1 MCIWYWVY
9 RCRLARK
16 RLNFQICSS
25 SLEWRCPG
33 PTLACQDVGK
43 LQCSEKLSTRRRL
56 FKKRTYCGHDAVL
69 GRWVMLTDRCY
80 TLTCARWFR
89 WLAAPTVGPS
99 PCRPHLTDCSWW
111 PTLIIWRCVHGH
123 VGKPCTLQPQSA
135 HRHRVL
141 QLLFLSFYNI

>member
-89 WLAAPTVGPS
+89 WLAAPTVSLPTTPDWLQLMTHS
-99 PCRPHLTDCSWW
+99 HHLTLRSRSCGKTLHPSTAKCT
-111 PTLIIWRCVHGH
+111 PT
-123 VGKPCTLQPQSA
+123 QSTTA
-135 HRHRVL
+135 A
-141 QLLFLSFYNI
+141 LSFVL